1 MFNVSK
7 KPMTFIYCA
16 WNKDLFIDSL
26 LFGLSEKV
34 FEMKKKRKRQN
45 MFTAS
50 SKFSSKIEKNVY
62 CLTSKYTQENRKN
75 GFI

>member
-34 FEMKKKRKRQN
+34 FEMKKKKKE
-45 MFTAS
+45 A
-50 SKFSSKIEKNVY
+50 KYVY
-62 CLTSKYTQENRKN
+62 CILEV
-75 GFI
+75 FF